1 VSLRTQRLNY
11 FYVAADLTEE
21 WTADDLKTEIIAH
34 LRGALDVMRRIFG
47 EAEQRRLANLRLADL
62 PPVLRG
68 VLNAEPALASALTSA
83 GTLGELTGAEREVA
97 MTALGRFQVAQL
109 LKQLMLQVI
118 GQLWVD
124 YLTSVEAL
132 RTSIGLEAYA
142 QRDPLV
148 AYKSRASEMF
158 QELLV
163 NMRAG
168 VVARAFTFRPR
179 AAAEAPVRQPQAPQA
194 AAVAAGNGGT
204 RAVIAPPAA
213 AAATP
218 PPEARNLGRN
228 DACWCGSGK
237 KYKDCHYDKDRA
249 AQAEATPAASGAQ
262 PAKETTG
269 EGGGKRRRRR
279 R

>member
-1 VSLRTQRLNY
+1 
-11 FYVAADLTEE
+11 
-21 WTADDLKTEIIAH
+21 
-34 LRGALDVMRRIFG
+34 
-47 EAEQRRLANLRLADL
+47 
-62 PPVLRG
+62 
-68 VLNAEPALASALTSA
+68 
-83 GTLGELTGAEREVA
+83 
-97 MTALGRFQVAQL
+97 
-109 LKQLMLQVI
+109 
-118 GQLWVD
+118 LWVD

-194 AAVAAGNGGT
+194 AAVAAGNGGA

-213 AAATP
+213 AAV